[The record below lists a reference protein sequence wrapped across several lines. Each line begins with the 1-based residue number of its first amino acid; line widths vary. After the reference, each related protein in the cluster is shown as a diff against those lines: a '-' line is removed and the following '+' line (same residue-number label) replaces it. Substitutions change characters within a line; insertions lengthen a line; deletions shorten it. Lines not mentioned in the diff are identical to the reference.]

1 MVVAEGRSEVG
12 YRDAEIMVINKD
24 AAAFFSEN
32 VRQEL
37 SVSEMFMHL
46 HISLI
51 AIFYQEKRQIF
62 LNSLCDAIRN
72 INENVCLHIND
83 QEDIS
88 LNYTSK

>member
-1 MVVAEGRSEVG
+1 MVAAEGRREVG
-12 YRDAEIMVINKD
+12 YRDAPHRK
-24 AAAFFSEN
+24 ALPAFFSEN

-72 INENVCLHIND
+72 IKKNVM
-83 QEDIS
+83 S
-88 LNYTSK
+88 R